1 MFVRGGI
8 VTLNV
13 CVIFV
18 RGTVANMKCV
28 EVSCGCT
35 TSIVKWC
42 SKCIVFESVSFSV
55 KALLCIF
62 VCLSSLSSGT
72 RVFIFLQGGGEGVLL
87 VVPGRALQGW

>member
-1 MFVRGGI
+1 MEI
-8 VTLNV
+8 
-13 CVIFV
+13 
-18 RGTVANMKCV
+18 
-28 EVSCGCT
+28 SCGC

-42 SKCIVFESVSFSV
+42 SKCIVLGSVSFSV

-62 VCLSSLSSGT
+62 VCPSSLSSGT